1 MTNVLLGLPGRRPAS
16 AVGTSADPATLTRP
30 ATDRRLIDTF
40 GRVATDL
47 RVSLT
52 DKCSLRCTYCMPPEG
67 LDWLP
72 GEQVLNDTEVIRL
85 ITIAVQR
92 LGVEEVRFTGGEPLL
107 RKGLEKII
115 EATAK
120 LRTASG
126 GAPVTALT
134 TNGIGLEKR
143 AATLRSAGLSRVNVS
158 LDTLDQ
164 AKFLA
169 ITKRDRLQD
178 VLAGLAA
185 AAAVGLGPIKVN
197 TVLLPGVNDDE
208 AVPLLRWALAHGY
221 ELRFIEQMPLDAQG
235 AWQRHQ
241 MVTAE
246 QILTALSSSFELTA
260 TDPARRG
267 AAPAQTWFV
276 GPEHSQPTHTNSIH
290 TSDTQPADSTD
301 DDRPRVGIVASVTR
315 PFCGDCDRTRL
326 TADGQIRDCL
336 FARGETDLRGPLR
349 TGVDDDGLA
358 EMWRIAMWGK
368 QPGHGINDPSFL
380 QPDRPM
386 SAIGG

>member
-1 MTNVLLGLPGRRPAS
+1 VNNVLLGLPGRRPATAAPS
-16 AVGTSADPATLTRP
+16 ASPDSGSAPTSTRP
-30 ATDRRLIDTF
+30 ADHRLLDTF

-52 DKCSLRCTYCMPPEG
+52 DKCSLRCSYCMPPEG

-72 GEQVLNDTEVIRL
+72 GEQVLNDAEVIRL
-85 ITIAVQR
+85 ITIAVEQ
-92 LGVEEVRFTGGEPLL
+92 LGVDEVRFTGGEPLL
-107 RKGLEKII
+107 RRGLEKIV
-115 EATAK
+115 EATTQ
-120 LRTASG
+120 LRTAG
-126 GAPVTALT
+126 GTAPITALT
-134 TNGIGLEKR
+134 TNGIGLAKR
-143 AATLRSAGLSRVNVS
+143 AAALRDAGLNRVNVS
-158 LDTLDQ
+158 LDTLDP
-164 AKFLA
+164 ARFLQ
-169 ITKRDRLQD
+169 ITHRDRLPD

-185 AAAVGLGPIKVN
+185 AAAAGLGPVKVN
-197 TVLLPGVNDDE
+197 TVLLPGTNDDE
-208 AVPLLRWALAHGY
+208 AVPLLRWALEHGY

-235 AWQRHQ
+235 AWERGR
-241 MVTAE
+241 MITAE
-246 QILTALSSSFELTA
+246 QILTALSAEFELTG

-276 GPEHSQPTHTNSIH
+276 GPDPGDGER
-290 TSDTQPADSTD
+290 
-301 DDRPRVGIVASVTR
+301 RPRVGIVASVTR

-336 FARGETDLRGPLR
+336 FARGETDLRDLMRSGA
-349 TGVDDDGLA
+349 DDDQLA
-358 EMWRIAMWGK
+358 EVWRTAMWGK